1 MPDIDPGLLDI
12 WECVTACDSQVRAST
27 GGAYALDWAV
37 VLSAAHAFGA
47 CVTPR
52 FFRLLRI
59 YEATMLAAISKQ

>member
-1 MPDIDPGLLDI
+1 MPDIEPGILGFWD
-12 WECVTACDSQVRAST
+12 CVTACDTQVRTSMS
-27 GGAYALDWAV
+27 GAYALDWAV